1 MKRIGGEQQEFR
13 MRPGTRYEMK
23 GKASWGRDRKVES
36 RRASRAQGDFFL
48 FSMLDACGFPFQFQN
63 NFSYFV
69 RAQCAMRN
77 DVAPVDF
84 SLRKNQKDREPRA
97 KAD

>member
-48 FSMLDACGFPFQFQN
+48 FSILDACGFPFQN
-63 NFSYFV
+63 NFSYA
-69 RAQCAMRN
+69 RNAQCAMIWHLSTFPC
-77 DVAPVDF
+77 AKTKKIASP
-84 SLRKNQKDREPRA
+84 EP
-97 KAD
+97 KLTD

>member
-48 FSMLDACGFPFQFQN
+48 FSILDACGFPFQN
-63 NFSYFV
+63 NFSYA
-69 RAQCAMRN
+69 RNAQCGTCRLFPAQ
-77 DVAPVDF
+77 
-84 SLRKNQKDREPRA
+84 KNRESPEP
-97 KAD
+97 KLTD